1 MSNEHKFNATL
12 ELVGI
17 NPFVQV
23 PENILDALFNQCGR
37 NKGGIP
43 IKGTVNS
50 LPYKQTLVKFKGL
63 WRLYIN
69 TTMLKNSPGKIGE
82 TIEISMAFDPD
93 ERTITPHPGLVK
105 ALEENPG
112 AKAVFDRLPPSGRHE
127 IVRYI
132 ASLKT
137 EESVMRN
144 ISRAID
150 FLKGNGR
157 FVGRDKP

>member
-1 MSNEHKFNATL
+1 MNNEHKFTASI
-12 ELVGI
+12 EIVGV

-23 PENILDALFNQCGR
+23 PENILDMLFEQCGR
-37 NKGGIP
+37 NKGKIP
-43 IKGTVNS
+43 INGTVNG
-50 LPYKQTLVKFKGL
+50 LPYKQTLVKFRGL

-69 TTMLKNSPGKIGE
+69 TTMLKNSPDRVGE
-82 TIEISMAFDPD
+82 TIGITVAFDPSD
-93 ERTITPHPGLVK
+93 RAITPHPGFIK
-105 ALEENPG
+105 ALEENIG
-112 AKAVFDRLPPSGRHE
+112 AKAVFDSLPPSRQHE

-150 FLKGNGR
+150 FLKGDGR
-157 FVGRDKP
+157 FVGRDTP